1 MGCSSPTYNYHPQSR
16 GDTPYYNLSPW
27 YVSHPYQS
35 IPSEPYGMYSYSY
48 NPYSSPYGS
57 TFQSGSSESKAF
69 VVKLLNNQ
77 IKKCRGCNGEFSRKV
92 DGSLPDPPLNVVVC
106 HEDGHLETHQ
116 MSRDSV
122 GPKMCI
128 IVQISRAFSCL
139 IISIYRLTLSCLMLI
154 RNTFVNTLGVTV
166 DLSTWNSF
174 CLVHLPVSLVHLS
187 L

>member
-1 MGCSSPTYNYHPQSR
+1 MWDAPLQLTTITHRAEVTLHTTLCLHGMLAILT
-16 GDTPYYNLSPW
+16 NLSLL
-27 YVSHPYQS
+27 SH
-35 IPSEPYGMYSYSY
+35 SY
-48 NPYSSPYGS
+48 NPYGSPYGS

-154 RNTFVNTLGVTV
+154 RNTFVNTWV
-166 DLSTWNSF
+166 
-174 CLVHLPVSLVHLS
+174 
-187 L
+187 